1 MGYITQHHPPACTV
15 KDSFASLA
23 LSGEHTPN
31 STNLPHNSVP
41 DPLGDSLAPLSH
53 PKGFGEEHSR
63 SARLLPYFTRKHILF
78 TLHVL
83 GAGVHNT
90 SSRTLQLI
98 DDLQPIPGPFCN
110 VPREPSIMKV
120 NAVSSH
126 LKTPSRCFYVL
137 TC

>member
-1 MGYITQHHPPACTV
+1 MGYISQHHPPACTV

-23 LSGEHTPN
+23 LSSEHTPN

-110 VPREPSIMKV
+110 VPQEPLKMKV